1 MKPSDVGFGRFF
13 LRLTACHTVTY
24 MVVGFAAFT
33 IMDYSTQFSTPCSV
47 MKPTDAPIVALG
59 PALQVFRGLLFA
71 VVLYPFRRV
80 FLDEDRGW
88 LKLWGL
94 FMGLAILGTSG
105 PAPGSFEGMVFLKAP
120 VVGQIVGLWEVVLQ
134 TLLASILVVAWHRK
148 PGKAW
153 AVVMY
158 GLWALTVLM
167 SIAGAVLPRPESLS

>member
-1 MKPSDVGFGRFF
+1 MKPSDIGFGRFF

-24 MVVGFAAFT
+24 MVVGFAAFV
-33 IMDYSTQFSTPCSV
+33 IMDYSTQFSAECST
-47 MKPTDAPIVALG
+47 MKPTDTAIVALG

-71 VVLYPFRRV
+71 AVLYPFRRV
-80 FLDEDRGW
+80 FLDESRGW

-105 PAPGSFEGMVFLKAP
+105 PAPGSLEGLVFLRAP
-120 VVGQIVGLWEVVLQ
+120 VMNQIIGLWEVVLQ
-134 TLLASILVVAWHRK
+134 TLLASILLVAWCRK

-158 GLWALTVLM
+158 TLWAVAVVM
-167 SIAGAVLPRPESLS
+167 SVAGAVLPRPESLS

>member
-1 MKPSDVGFGRFF
+1 
-13 LRLTACHTVTY
+13 
-24 MVVGFAAFT
+24 
-33 IMDYSTQFSTPCSV
+33 
-47 MKPTDAPIVALG
+47 MKPTDTPIVALG

-80 FLDEDRGW
+80 FLDEGRGW

-105 PAPGSFEGMVFLKAP
+105 PAPGSFEGIVFLKAP
-120 VVGQIVGLWEVVLQ
+120 VADQIIGLWEVVLQ

-148 PGKAW
+148 PGKPW

-158 GLWALTVLM
+158 GLWALTVMM
-167 SIAGAVLPRPESLS
+167 SVAGAVLPRPELLS

>member
-1 MKPSDVGFGRFF
+1 MRSADVGFARFF

-24 MVVGFAAFT
+24 MVVGFAAFI
-33 IMDYSTQFSTPCSV
+33 IMDYSTQFSDPCSV
-47 MKPTDAPIVALG
+47 MKPTDTPIVALG

-105 PAPGSFEGMVFLKAP
+105 PAPGSFEGLVFLQADSEP
-120 VVGQIVGLWEVVLQ
+120 GHQC
-134 TLLASILVVAWHRK
+134 VAAADRVDLFNFGWLDVE
-148 PGKAW
+148 AFV
-153 AVVMY
+153 A
-158 GLWALTVLM
+158 A
-167 SIAGAVLPRPESLS
+167 